1 MDSSFHAGAWE
12 RGNNPNK
19 IYSIEGILVYQ
30 EPSEGLKP
38 SEGYKIDVSNFTAGV
53 YYVKVGDRVLK
64 FIKI

>member
-1 MDSSFHAGAWE
+1 LE

-38 SEGYKIDVSNFTAGV
+38 SEGYKIDVSRFSAGV
-53 YYVKVGDRVLK
+53 YYVKVGNRVCR

>member
-1 MDSSFHAGAWE
+1 
-12 RGNNPNK
+12 
-19 IYSIEGILVYQ
+19 LVYQ

-38 SEGYKIDVSNFTAGV
+38 SEGYKIDVSNFSAGV